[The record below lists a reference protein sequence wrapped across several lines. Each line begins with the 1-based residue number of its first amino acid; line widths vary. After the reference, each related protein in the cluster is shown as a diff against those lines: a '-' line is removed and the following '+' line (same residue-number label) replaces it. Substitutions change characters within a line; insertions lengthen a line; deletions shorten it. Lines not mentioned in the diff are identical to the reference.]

1 MHHTLPPLAVL
12 LPLAVSCGHSRQ
24 PDVIYLPSAQAVVER
39 MLSLARVGEG
49 DLVYDLGCGDGRI
62 VIAAARTRG
71 ARGVCNDIDPARVA
85 EGRRNA
91 AAAGVLHRIEFNQG
105 DLFELDLHEAT
116 VVALYLSP
124 ALNLRLRPKLQREL
138 RPGSRVVSHNFGMAE
153 WRADSSV
160 SVSWPSGGTSAVHLW
175 MVPADVAG
183 TWELALTVNG
193 EDRRYRLRLDQEFQ
207 QVSGTASRG
216 GRPLPL
222 NDAKLLGDS
231 ISLALGDTAGAGA
244 AGLALS
250 GRITQG
256 VMEGWFAAGGRT
268 GRWRAHRPY

>member
-12 LPLAVSCGHSRQ
+12 LPLAASCGHSRQ
-24 PDVIYLPSAQAVVER
+24 PDVIYLPSAEAVVER

-62 VIAAARTRG
+62 VIAAARSQG
-71 ARGVCNDIDPARVA
+71 ARGVCNDIDPARIA

-91 AAAGVLHRIEFNQG
+91 AAAGVLHRIEFHQG

-153 WRADSSV
+153 WRADSTV

-175 MVPADVAG
+175 IVPADVAG
-183 TWELALTVNG
+183 TWELALTLKG

-222 NDAKLLGDS
+222 SDAKLLGDS

-250 GRITQG
+250 GRIIQG
-256 VMEGWFAAGGRT
+256 VMEGWFAAGART
-268 GRWRAHRPY
+268 GRWRAYRPY